1 MNLQTRNRLLIGAVA
16 VILAAAPLGV
26 ASADPVRVRTGTHE
40 GYGRVVFKWPAPVPY
55 TSEILNQ
62 QLVIQFERP
71 VESNFA
77 GLPGNLARY
86 IRRPR
91 LRDGGRTVVIPLTGR
106 FGFRSFALGNS
117 VVVDVLDAADE
128 PAGAQSAGPRAAAP
142 TTVAVRTGQHTGY
155 TRIVFDWPSRV
166 AYQVRKTDNAAVVTF
181 RRGANIDL
189 GQING
194 RRLPFVSRARTTQA
208 DGSTVVTLDVSPA
221 SRLRH
226 FLSGAR
232 VVVDVLRPT
241 PAAARETA
249 AVTPQSPPE
258 APSPPAPP
266 PETPAAQPAEEAKP
280 EPTSEPA
287 SDPAPDTPGPVA
299 APVATITPPPA
310 AAAKPPQAAAP
321 GPAQTA
327 ASGQPPQSLGPPQ
340 MLPGVTAGP
349 VALTPNRSVASSSEN
364 KAVPPSAAAQAGL
377 APSTAPAVE
386 APPPQDISA
395 VTLRLKWKEPVAAA
409 VFRRASN
416 LWIVF
421 DQSQAVDTKAL
432 EDAGRGAIRA
442 IQQLTAARGTILR
455 LSTVSGINP
464 SLRRDGFDWLFDFKK
479 QQLKP
484 QTAIEVRPQASAA
497 LGATLF
503 LPIPEAG
510 APVAFQDSEIGDNLV
525 VVPVIP
531 LAHGMPERREFAQ
544 LRILPSAQGVVVKPQ
559 IDTLRVR
566 SVQQGVELSSS
577 SNLALSSN
585 SPKAQANA
593 NFGSFQSLSRV
604 LPSAAWRRA
613 RRDRIAD
620 YVNSQNDLLYQV
632 ARAKAGKRHRARV
645 KLAIYYIG
653 KGFAAEAL
661 GVLRQIESERP
672 ESSRDPEFLLL
683 RGATRYLLRRYAEA
697 GEDLSHASLQDNDE
711 AEFWRAIV
719 AAAEGDEAEAAP
731 ILKRVGGIFRPYPR
745 DLKINLG
752 MRITRAAIA
761 VGDVKM
767 GTTYL
772 EALAE
777 EEPTAREVDRLANLE
792 GNLKQLAGDFDGAV
806 AAWEAAEN
814 GEDRRSQANATMS
827 RAELLLTQGKI
838 GPEEAIGELESL
850 RFAWRGDDFEFN
862 LLRRLG
868 RLYLQV
874 EDYRNGLRTLRQA
887 VTYFRDNEA
896 TKDVTQLMADA
907 FIQLYL
913 EDAADTMKPVQAIA
927 LYEEFRELTPGGERG
942 DEMIRKLADRLLRST
957 RVIRRPVC

>member
-1 MNLQTRNRLLIGAVA
+1 
-16 VILAAAPLGV
+16 
-26 ASADPVRVRTGTHE
+26 
-40 GYGRVVFKWPAPVPY
+40 
-55 TSEILNQ
+55 
-62 QLVIQFERP
+62 
-71 VESNFA
+71 
-77 GLPGNLARY
+77 
-86 IRRPR
+86 
-91 LRDGGRTVVIPLTGR
+91 
-106 FGFRSFALGNS
+106 
-117 VVVDVLDAADE
+117 
-128 PAGAQSAGPRAAAP
+128 
-142 TTVAVRTGQHTGY
+142 
-155 TRIVFDWPSRV
+155 
-166 AYQVRKTDNAAVVTF
+166 
-181 RRGANIDL
+181 
-189 GQING
+189 
-194 RRLPFVSRARTTQA
+194 
-208 DGSTVVTLDVSPA
+208 
-221 SRLRH
+221 
-226 FLSGAR
+226 
-232 VVVDVLRPT
+232 
-241 PAAARETA
+241 
-249 AVTPQSPPE
+249 
-258 APSPPAPP
+258 
-266 PETPAAQPAEEAKP
+266 
-280 EPTSEPA
+280 
-287 SDPAPDTPGPVA
+287 
-299 APVATITPPPA
+299 
-310 AAAKPPQAAAP
+310 
-321 GPAQTA
+321 
-327 ASGQPPQSLGPPQ
+327 

-386 APPPQDISA
+386 AAPPQDISA

-593 NFGSFQSLSRV
+593 NLGSYQSLSRV

-697 GEDLSHASLQDNDE
+697 GEDLSHASLQDNDFG
-711 AEFWRAIV
+711 APSWPPQRA
-719 AAAEGDEAEAAP
+719 
-731 ILKRVGGIFRPYPR
+731 
-745 DLKINLG
+745 
-752 MRITRAAIA
+752 MRR
-761 VGDVKM
+761 
-767 GTTYL
+767 
-772 EALAE
+772 
-777 EEPTAREVDRLANLE
+777 
-792 GNLKQLAGDFDGAV
+792 
-806 AAWEAAEN
+806 
-814 GEDRRSQANATMS
+814 
-827 RAELLLTQGKI
+827 
-838 GPEEAIGELESL
+838 
-850 RFAWRGDDFEFN
+850 
-862 LLRRLG
+862 
-868 RLYLQV
+868 
-874 EDYRNGLRTLRQA
+874 
-887 VTYFRDNEA
+887 
-896 TKDVTQLMADA
+896 
-907 FIQLYL
+907 
-913 EDAADTMKPVQAIA
+913 
-927 LYEEFRELTPGGERG
+927 
-942 DEMIRKLADRLLRST
+942 
-957 RVIRRPVC
+957 RRPRFSNG